1 MGNIASESLQIF
13 YMIVLRAEIFTI
25 LTQNLRFFRLEVD
38 DFFSIIPV
46 WNKRLKL
53 RNASVQQ

>member
-1 MGNIASESLQIF
+1 
-13 YMIVLRAEIFTI
+13 MIVLRAEILTI
-25 LTQNLRFFRLEVD
+25 LTQNLRFVRLEVD
-38 DFFSIIPV
+38 DFFSIPV